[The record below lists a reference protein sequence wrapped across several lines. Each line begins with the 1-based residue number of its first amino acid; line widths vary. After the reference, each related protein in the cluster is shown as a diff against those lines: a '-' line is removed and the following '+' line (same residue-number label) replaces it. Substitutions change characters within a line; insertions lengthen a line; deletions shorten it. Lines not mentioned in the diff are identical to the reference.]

1 MENLNNTNSCSDNAE
16 KELRISDV
24 INSSWDEIFL
34 ELRLLRENPKSE
46 WSRRFGEGFLESWLK
61 ENFNAPTRKNC
72 L

>member
-1 MENLNNTNSCSDNAE
+1 MENLNDKQNVSDNAE

-24 INSSWDEIFL
+24 INISWDEIFL

-46 WSRRFGEGFLESWLK
+46 WSRRVGEGFFELWLK
-61 ENFNAPTRKNC
+61 ENFNPPTRKNC

>member
-1 MENLNNTNSCSDNAE
+1 MDKDNKNTEVDSTD
-16 KELRISDV
+16 KKLHISDI

-34 ELRLLRENPKSE
+34 ELRLLRENPKNE

-61 ENFNAPTRKNC
+61 ENFNPPTRKNC